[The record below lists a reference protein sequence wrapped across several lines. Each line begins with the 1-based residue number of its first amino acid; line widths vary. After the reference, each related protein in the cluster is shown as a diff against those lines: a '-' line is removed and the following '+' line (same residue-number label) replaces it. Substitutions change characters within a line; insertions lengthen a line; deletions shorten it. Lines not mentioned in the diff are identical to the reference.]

1 MILPRSPKPLD
12 LKLKPS
18 RCLCAYFVTL
28 HSIAAICLWLALPAL
43 LAVAAS
49 ILLVASAG
57 FFILRDVC
65 FFHARSL
72 ERIAF
77 SDNHWRIYQGD
88 VRSSIGPSVQQVS
101 CVDATVLPFALVL
114 RFKFP
119 SGQSRTVPVL
129 ADQLSPD
136 AYRKLR
142 QLASFVRMS

>member
-1 MILPRSPKPLD
+1 VLFSHPLTGAN
-12 LKLKPS
+12 S
-18 RCLCAYFVTL
+18 V
-28 HSIAAICLWLALPAL
+28 
-43 LAVAAS
+43 
-49 ILLVASAG
+49 
-57 FFILRDVC
+57 
-65 FFHARSL
+65 
-72 ERIAF
+72 

-142 QLASFVRMS
+142 QLASFVCMS